1 MSILFGLRF
10 FLCVC
15 GMIRRRFPLFST
27 QTVGKVVFSFVLQM
41 DCCGFSDD
49 DEGYKAWNNNMYFNC
64 TDDNKSAEKCAVPW
78 SCCVLK
84 DVRHPYS
91 ILHRMSWR
99 DIIIF
104 ASNLFYVMSSKTQGA
119 SFQIFHSVLIGK
131 IFLCY
136 QFIFITLNFIAL
148 PICTIYNT
156 NEHCVL

>member
-1 MSILFGLRF
+1 
-10 FLCVC
+10 
-15 GMIRRRFPLFST
+15 
-27 QTVGKVVFSFVLQM
+27 M

-91 ILHRMSWR
+91 ILHPMSWR
-99 DIIIF
+99 DIVIF

-119 SFQIFHSVLIGK
+119 TFLDFSFCINWKDIFVLPVYFYYFKLYSI
-131 IFLCY
+131 I
-136 QFIFITLNFIAL
+136 

-156 NEHCVL
+156 NKHCVHEVWQYFLF

>member
-1 MSILFGLRF
+1 
-10 FLCVC
+10 
-15 GMIRRRFPLFST
+15 
-27 QTVGKVVFSFVLQM
+27 M

-91 ILHRMSWR
+91 ILHPMSWR
-99 DIIIF
+99 DIVIF

-119 SFQIFHSVLIGK
+119 TFLDFSFCINWKDIFVLPI
-131 IFLCY
+131 Y
-136 QFIFITLNFIAL
+136 FITLNFIAL
-148 PICTIYNT
+148 YQYVRYIIQTNIVYIKCGNIFSFRGTGLIYSVAT
-156 NEHCVL
+156 GR